1 MLPPS
6 LASIPCPAC
15 GTVVSLSPPQ
25 PADPTDPSGSAAN
38 EAATTGNAPPSPES
52 ASLSAQPPVLPGPVI
67 TPAAV
72 TSDADTAAPIPPHLR
87 PIQPGAGPTPGPSI
101 SVTPP
106 KPGGIQISLADDD
119 ARGFRHKP
127 PKFKNLG
134 LILSGISLGLLSLA
148 AVVSLSARMLR
159 PDWFAAEVQ
168 QDRIDV
174 RYVRG
179 QYQSPTKWTPAYNK
193 AIEVAG
199 LKIKIE
205 RVEIGPVVA
214 KGGDLDI
221 VQSQDDVMQVYISIE
236 NTFDEEINYVSWY
249 GNEFTVGDQVVIAR
263 LSLGEEIL
271 PMRVFEDAA
280 GIYGHLPQA
289 VIRPEEVIQD
299 SIIFDLSDAPKG
311 RTGPWKLELP
321 LASVGYATSIGFEID
336 ERSLKRDSVLGA
348 PGSAFDDDEQ

>member
-1 MLPPS
+1 MSNGTEVRCPSCGSPLGILPAGIS
-6 LASIPCPAC
+6 AIPCPAC
-15 GTVVSLSPPQ
+15 GTLVQLNAAEPAPQ
-25 PADPTDPSGSAAN
+25 PTDGGAESN
-38 EAATTGNAPPSPES
+38 PSP
-52 ASLSAQPPVLPGPVI
+52 
-67 TPAAV
+67 TPEV
-72 TSDADTAAPIPPHLR
+72 NAPIPPHLR
-87 PIQPGAGPTPGPSI
+87 PQASQGGANAGPTI

-106 KPGGIQISLADDD
+106 RPSSGIQLSLAEDD

-134 LILSGISLGLLSLA
+134 LIVSFISLSLLSLA
-148 AVVSLSARMLR
+148 AVVSLSVRLMR

-174 RYVRG
+174 KYIRGRYQG
-179 QYQSPTKWTPAYNK
+179 PAQWTPALNK
-193 AIEVAG
+193 AVEVAG

-221 VQSQDDVMQVYISIE
+221 VESQDDVMQVYISIE

-249 GNEFTVGDQVVIAR
+249 GNEFTVGSQVVIAQ
-263 LSLGEEIL
+263 LTLDGEVI

-280 GIYGHLPQA
+280 GIYGHVPQA

-299 SIIFDLSDAPKG
+299 SIIFDLSSAPNG
-311 RTGPWKLELP
+311 RTGPWHLELP
-321 LASVGYATSIGFEID
+321 LATVGYATSIGFLID
-336 ERSLKRDSVLGA
+336 ERSLKRESVLGN
-348 PGSAFDDDEQ
+348 PGAAFEGEEQEEMDDR